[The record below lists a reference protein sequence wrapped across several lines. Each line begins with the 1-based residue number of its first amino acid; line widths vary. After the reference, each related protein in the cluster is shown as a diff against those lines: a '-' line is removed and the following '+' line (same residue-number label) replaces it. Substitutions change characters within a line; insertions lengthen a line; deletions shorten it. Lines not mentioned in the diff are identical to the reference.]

1 MKMKRLILVVSILL
15 LVACSSNKV
24 PEGFDESKLNDQ
36 AESIVML
43 LNDAQYSEVYDM
55 FRTDIKALVT
65 LEQIEQVL
73 TSKYEQVGEFKKI
86 SQIAITDT
94 KDPSTSEIFAVVI
107 IVSEHEEGNA
117 TYTLSFDEALEIVG
131 FYIK

>member
-43 LNDAQYSEVYDM
+43 LNDTQYSEVYDM

>member
-15 LVACSSNKV
+15 LVACSSNKI

>member
-1 MKMKRLILVVSILL
+1 MKRLILVVSILL